1 MLADRHCWCS
11 LTCPGRLCGIAL
23 LFLYFWVKSSVTV
36 CTVIS
41 KLPNKLKLKPLL
53 LSFLSHPSS
62 LSLLPPTPSFSHLPI
77 KHVSLDGTFV
87 FLTSAPL
94 LHTVYYLAAILPC
107 NHKEEIRK
115 VAPGDLWTFWQGEVS
130 IRASGRDSDPQNHLS
145 QSSTTQLFL
154 VRGSQIKE
162 FQKSSL
168 QRQ

>member
-23 LFLYFWVKSSVTV
+23 LFLYFWVKSYVTV

-62 LSLLPPTPSFSHLPI
+62 LPLLLPTPSFSHLPI
-77 KHVSLDGTFV
+77 KLS
-87 FLTSAPL
+87 
-94 LHTVYYLAAILPC
+94 AILPR

-115 VAPGDLWTFWQGEVS
+115 GAPGDLWTFWQGEFS
-130 IRASGRDSDPQNHLS
+130 IRASGRDSDPQNHLT
-145 QSSTTQLFL
+145 QSSNTQLFL

-162 FQKSSL
+162 VKRSSL